1 MGDEEEEEEEEEGF
15 LCSEGGRK
23 ERRRTCTCLF
33 LLCPIGIFSPHKC
46 YVFIFANTTFL
57 ITDGQ
62 LCNLRYQSSKHFPT
76 QCYKTKRKIRTSV
89 RKCKVVQSNI
99 FRLTFLSS
107 KAPFLSHGGRGQFVL
122 FLLLNGRLSLTA
134 PSFSSFFCVGDNLLC
149 LLLLLLFLRSP
160 PPLKVGNT
168 RPKVVS

>member
-1 MGDEEEEEEEEEGF
+1 MGDEEEEEEEGF

-23 ERRRTCTCLF
+23 GEKRTCTCLS
-33 LLCPIGIFSPHKC
+33 LLCPTGIFSPRTNATFSFLPLL
-46 YVFIFANTTFL
+46 YTTFL

-76 QCYKTKRKIRTSV
+76 KCYKTKRKIRTSG

-99 FRLTFLSS
+99 LRLTFLSS
-107 KAPFLSHGGRGQFVL
+107 KAPFSSHGVCDCLSCFSSSTVDFRSQ
-122 FLLLNGRLSLTA
+122 LLL
-134 PSFSSFFCVGDNLLC
+134 PFFCVGDNLLC